1 MLKHIC
7 KAINMTTRVI
17 VGNTNPSITERTYAL
32 DLIMA
37 TRHEVKKDGHLDAAA
52 NTELLGMLDL
62 AMGREGDTATELTL
76 EQGLALAD
84 EADVEDNTVITD
96 ASYDEWDNVVEM
108 YEVSSKD
115 LQTMKKNDEEVGNR
129 TALYIAH
136 QNAIKNGKK
145 GKLTKKEIRDMA
157 YYIYDALEENVSLGH
172 KESESIRTFLDANAE
187 KSSINFMNALVVAFV
202 NDKN

>member
-1 MLKHIC
+1 MLKSIV
-7 KAINMTTRVI
+7 KTINTSTRFI
-17 VGNTNPSITERTYAL
+17 VGNLNPSLTARTHAL
-32 DLIMA
+32 DEVASI
-37 TRHEVKKDGHLDAAA
+37 RHDLKKAKAYDVKADAILLQELD
-52 NTELLGMLDL
+52 MI
-62 AMGREGDTATELTL
+62 MGREGDTATELTL

-84 EADVEDNTVITD
+84 EADVEDNTVIAD

-157 YYIYDALEENVSLGH
+157 YYIYDTLEENVSLGH
-172 KESESIRTFLDANAE
+172 KDSESIRIFLEANAE

>member
-52 NTELLGMLDL
+52 DAELLGMLDL

-84 EADVEDNTVITD
+84 EADVEETPDNTSYQDDVYVPTAEELDGSIED
-96 ASYDEWDNVVEM
+96 ALLEFAKSYDNYESVKKSAKSSTKKQRLEKMTKTLESKAIAVLDAMQYASQFEYENTASIKEKLASVEGMNVVAA
-108 YEVSSKD
+108 VQHI
-115 LQTMKKNDEEVGNR
+115 LPNT
-129 TALYIAH
+129 
-136 QNAIKNGKK
+136 
-145 GKLTKKEIRDMA
+145 
-157 YYIYDALEENVSLGH
+157 
-172 KESESIRTFLDANAE
+172 
-187 KSSINFMNALVVAFV
+187 
-202 NDKN
+202 

>member
-1 MLKHIC
+1 MLKFIV
-7 KAINMTTRVI
+7 KTINTSTRFI
-17 VGNTNPSITERTYAL
+17 VGDLNPSLVARTHAL
-32 DLIMA
+32 DEVASI
-37 TRHEVKKDGHLDAAA
+37 RHNLKKAKAYDVKADA
-52 NTELLGMLDL
+52 ELLQELDTI
-62 AMGREGDTATELTL
+62 MGRAGDTATELTL

>member
-1 MLKHIC
+1 MLKFIV
-7 KAINMTTRVI
+7 KTINTSTRFI
-17 VGNTNPSITERTYAL
+17 VGDLNPDLVARTHAL
-32 DLIMA
+32 DA
-37 TRHEVKKDGHLDAAA
+37 VASTRHDLKKAKAYDFKADA
-52 NTELLGMLDL
+52 ELLQELDTI
-62 AMGREGDTATELTL
+62 MGREGDTSTELTL

-84 EADVEDNTVITD
+84 EADVEGNTVIAD

-129 TALYIAH
+129 TAVYIAH

>member
-52 NTELLGMLDL
+52 DAELLGMLDL

-84 EADVEDNTVITD
+84 EADVEDNTLSHS
-96 ASYDEWDNVVEM
+96 SYDEWDNVVEM

-129 TALYIAH
+129 IAVYIAH

-172 KESESIRTFLDANAE
+172 KESESIRTFLVANAE

>member
-1 MLKHIC
+1 MLKFIV
-7 KAINMTTRVI
+7 KTINTSTRFI
-17 VGNTNPSITERTYAL
+17 VGDLNPSLVARTHEL
-32 DLIMA
+32 DEVASI
-37 TRHEVKKDGHLDAAA
+37 RHNLKKAKAYDVKADAKLLQELD
-52 NTELLGMLDL
+52 TI
-62 AMGREGDTATELTL
+62 MGRAGDTATELTL

-108 YEVSSKD
+108 YEVSSED

-157 YYIYDALEENVSLGH
+157 YYIYDALEENINLGH

>member
-1 MLKHIC
+1 MLKSIV
-7 KAINMTTRVI
+7 KTINASTRFI
-17 VGNTNPSITERTYAL
+17 VGDLNPSLIARTHAL
-32 DLIMA
+32 DEVASI
-37 TRHEVKKDGHLDAAA
+37 RHDLKKAKAYDVKADAKLLQELD
-52 NTELLGMLDL
+52 MI
-62 AMGREGDTATELTL
+62 MGREGDTSTKLTL

-84 EADVEDNTVITD
+84 EADVEDNTVIAD

-108 YEVSSKD
+108 YEVSSED

-145 GKLTKKEIRDMA
+145 GKLTKKEVRDMA

-172 KESESIRTFLDANAE
+172 KESESIRIFLEANAE

>member
-7 KAINMTTRVI
+7 KAINTSTRFI
-17 VGNTNPSITERTYAL
+17 VGDLDPSLVARTHAL
-32 DLIMA
+32 DEVASI
-37 TRHEVKKDGHLDAAA
+37 RHSLKKAKAYDVKADA
-52 NTELLGMLDL
+52 ELLQELDKI
-62 AMGREGDTATELTL
+62 MGRAGDTATELTL

-84 EADVEDNTVITD
+84 EADVEDNTVIAD

-129 TALYIAH
+129 TAVYIAH

-172 KESESIRTFLDANAE
+172 KDAESIRIFLAANAE

>member
-17 VGNTNPSITERTYAL
+17 VGNTNPSITERTCAL

-52 NTELLGMLDL
+52 NAKLLGMLDL
-62 AMGREGDTATELTL
+62 AMGRTGDTATKLTL

-96 ASYDEWDNVVEM
+96 ASYDECDNVVEM

>member
-1 MLKHIC
+1 MLKFIV

-52 NTELLGMLDL
+52 NAKLLGMFDV

>member
-32 DLIMA
+32 DLIMT

-52 NTELLGMLDL
+52 DAELLGMLDL

-145 GKLTKKEIRDMA
+145 GKLTKKEVRDMA
-157 YYIYDALEENVSLGH
+157 YYIYDALEENINLGH

>member
-1 MLKHIC
+1 MLKFIV
-7 KAINMTTRVI
+7 KTINTSTRFI
-17 VGNTNPSITERTYAL
+17 VGDLNPSLVARTHAL
-32 DLIMA
+32 DEVASI
-37 TRHEVKKDGHLDAAA
+37 RHNLKKAKAYDVKADA
-52 NTELLGMLDL
+52 ELLQELDTI
-62 AMGREGDTATELTL
+62 MGRAGDTATELTL

-172 KESESIRTFLDANAE
+172 KESESIRTFLDTNAE
-187 KSSINFMNALVVAFV
+187 KSAINFMNALVVAFI

>member
-32 DLIMA
+32 DLIMP
-37 TRHEVKKDGHLDAAA
+37 TRHEAKKDGHLDAAA
-52 NTELLGMLDL
+52 DAELLGMLDL

-84 EADVEDNTVITD
+84 EADVEDNTVIAD
-96 ASYDEWDNVVEM
+96 SSYDEWDNVVEM

-172 KESESIRTFLDANAE
+172 KESESIRTFLVANAE

>member
-1 MLKHIC
+1 MLKFIVKTINTSTRFIVGDLNPSLVARTHALDEVASIRHNLK
-7 KAINMTTRVI
+7 KAIAYV
-17 VGNTNPSITERTYAL
+17 
-32 DLIMA
+32 
-37 TRHEVKKDGHLDAAA
+37 VKADA
-52 NTELLGMLDL
+52 ELLQELDTI
-62 AMGREGDTATELTL
+62 MGRAGDTATELTL

>member
-1 MLKHIC
+1 MLKFIV
-7 KAINMTTRVI
+7 KTINTSTRFI
-17 VGNTNPSITERTYAL
+17 VGDLNPSLVARTHAL
-32 DLIMA
+32 DEVASI
-37 TRHEVKKDGHLDAAA
+37 RHNLKKAKAYDVKADA
-52 NTELLGMLDL
+52 ELLQELDTI
-62 AMGREGDTATELTL
+62 MGRAGDTATELTL

-172 KESESIRTFLDANAE
+172 KESESIRTFLDTNAE
-187 KSSINFMNALVVAFV
+187 KSAINFMNALVVAFV

>member
-17 VGNTNPSITERTYAL
+17 VGNTNPSITERIYAL

-52 NTELLGMLDL
+52 DAELLGMLDL

-172 KESESIRTFLDANAE
+172 KDAESIRIFLAANAE
-187 KSSINFMNALVVAFV
+187 KSSINFMNALVIAFV

>member
-52 NTELLGMLDL
+52 NAKLLGMFDV

-84 EADVEDNTVITD
+84 EADVEDNTVIAD
-96 ASYDEWDNVVEM
+96 SSYDEWDNVVEM

-129 TALYIAH
+129 IAVYIAH

-172 KESESIRTFLDANAE
+172 KDAESIRIFLAANAE

>member
-52 NTELLGMLDL
+52 DAELLGMLDL

-84 EADVEDNTVITD
+84 EADVEDNTVIAD

-115 LQTMKKNDEEVGNR
+115 LQTMKKNDEEVGNKIA
-129 TALYIAH
+129 TYIAH

-172 KESESIRTFLDANAE
+172 KESESIRTFLVANAE

>member
-37 TRHEVKKDGHLDAAA
+37 TRHKVKKDGHLDAAA
-52 NTELLGMLDL
+52 DAELLGMLDL

-145 GKLTKKEIRDMA
+145 GKLTKKEVRDMA

-172 KESESIRTFLDANAE
+172 KDAESIRIFLAANAE

>member
-1 MLKHIC
+1 MLKFIV
-7 KAINMTTRVI
+7 KTINTSTRFI
-17 VGNTNPSITERTYAL
+17 VGDLNPSLVARTHAL
-32 DLIMA
+32 DEVASL
-37 TRHEVKKDGHLDAAA
+37 RHNLKKAKAYDVKADAKLLQELD
-52 NTELLGMLDL
+52 TI
-62 AMGREGDTATELTL
+62 MGRAGDTATELTL

>member
-7 KAINMTTRVI
+7 KAINASTRFI
-17 VGNTNPSITERTYAL
+17 VGDLNAELTARTHAL
-32 DLIMA
+32 DEVAAI
-37 TRHEVKKDGHLDAAA
+37 RHDLKKAKTYDALADAQLLQELD
-52 NTELLGMLDL
+52 TI
-62 AMGREGDTATELTL
+62 MGREGDTATELTL

-172 KESESIRTFLDANAE
+172 KESESIRTFLAANAE